1 MNADL
6 SDSKVYFLFVT
17 QYNVED
23 IKKLILIIVY
33 IYKELT
39 KRQTLL

>member
-6 SDSKVYFLFVT
+6 SDSKVYFLSLT

-23 IKKLILIIVY
+23 IDKVDINNSIHL
-33 IYKELT
+33 
-39 KRQTLL
+39 

>member
-6 SDSKVYFLFVT
+6 SDSKVYFLSVI

-23 IKKLILIIVY
+23 INKVDINNS
-33 IYKELT
+33 IYL
-39 KRQTLL
+39 

>member
-6 SDSKVYFLFVT
+6 SDSKVYFLSVI

-23 IKKLILIIVY
+23 INKVDINIS
-33 IYKELT
+33 IYL
-39 KRQTLL
+39 